1 MEFDDSAPERTH
13 RRRPRFRLRILL
25 TLTGLLLAVVFFSQ
39 LSPSVVKNLGP
50 AAEAVYDLFNAPT
63 TEPLSLSG
71 QRVVADVKA
80 LGGYAGVIERT
91 PGLFGLL
98 GRKELFSV
106 NFSGTVGGKNV
117 AFGDLELARLVKSH
131 GDSIWGLYLLDT
143 NVTDK
148 GLRVLRDLPNV
159 RHISLEYSDPK
170 KTKPTGLPAP
180 TRFITDAGMAYV
192 GSLTQIQ
199 SLHLRG
205 LPITDAGLQSL
216 AGLTGVHVLYLDRTQ
231 VRGPGLTHLSSI
243 RQLMALNLSG
253 SAVTD
258 QGLSYLS
265 GSQINHLSLDGVPLS
280 EEGLKSLMLMPSLQ
294 YLEIRGCGL
303 TDEAVNDL
311 KASKPRLQVVR

>member
-1 MEFDDSAPERTH
+1 MEINESALERTH
-13 RRRPRFRLRILL
+13 RRRPRFRLSILL

-39 LSPSVVKNLGP
+39 LSPSVVKKLGP

-71 QRVVADVKA
+71 QRVVADVNA
-80 LGGYAGVIERT
+80 LGGHALVSERT

-106 NFSGTVGGKNV
+106 NFSGIAGGKNG
-117 AFGDLELARLVKSH
+117 AFGDRELARLVKSH
-131 GDSIWGLYLLDT
+131 GDRIWGLYLLDT
-143 NVTDK
+143 NVTDL
-148 GLRVLRDLPNV
+148 GLLVLRDLPNV

-170 KTKPTGLPAP
+170 TTPTGLPAP
-180 TRFITDAGMAYV
+180 TQFITDAGLVNV
-192 GSLTQIQ
+192 GSLTTIQ

-205 LPITDAGLQSL
+205 LPITDTGLEAL
-216 AGLTGVHVLYLDRTQ
+216 AGLTAVHVLYLDRTQ
-231 VRGPGLTHLSSI
+231 VRGPGLAHLSSI
-243 RQLMALNLSG
+243 RQLMDLNLSG

-265 GSQINHLSLDGVPLS
+265 GSKIYQLSLDGVPLS
-280 EEGLKSLMLMPSLQ
+280 GESLKALKLMPSLQ

-303 TDEAVNDL
+303 SDEAVNDL
-311 KASKPRLQVVR
+311 KTSKPMLQVVR